1 MEDHMARQEENT
13 MKKETFINVRKLAAL
28 DIVFHGPRLILAEF
42 AFGMVL
48 CAALG
53 LWSFFSPIH
62 SLFMIIIGCFLL
74 WVALNYVPLL
84 LYAISIVRRK
94 SAQQEVAFEL
104 AHKDTY
110 ARKYTLQ
117 TTIFLLVPLVLP
129 LLAAY
134 QEVHHRSRQEL

>member
-1 MEDHMARQEENT
+1 MARQEENAV
-13 MKKETFINVRKLAAL
+13 KSETFINVRKLAAL
-28 DIVFHGPRLILAEF
+28 DIVFHGPRLILIEF
-42 AFGMVL
+42 ALCMVV

-62 SLFMIIIGCFLL
+62 SPFMIVIGCFFM

-84 LYAISIVRRK
+84 LYAISIVRCK

-117 TTIFLLVPLVLP
+117 TTMLLLVPLVLP
-129 LLAAY
+129 LLAVY
-134 QEVHHRSRQEL
+134 QEVHRRSHQGL

>member
-1 MEDHMARQEENT
+1 M
-13 MKKETFINVRKLAAL
+13 
-28 DIVFHGPRLILAEF
+28 IL
-42 AFGMVL
+42 
-48 CAALG
+48 
-53 LWSFFSPIH
+53 
-62 SLFMIIIGCFLL
+62 IGCFFL

-117 TTIFLLVPLVLP
+117 TTMLLLVPLVLP
-129 LLAAY
+129 VLAAY
-134 QEVHHRSRQEL
+134 QEVHRRSHQGL